1 MKMTTR
7 GKVTLVIFWI
17 AIYCLACCLNADAD
31 WWIW

>member
-7 GKVTLVIFWI
+7 GKITIAIFWI
-17 AIYCLACCLNADAD
+17 MIYCLACCMNADAD